1 MKIALT
7 CMCSLLLTFCA
18 MSQNTEMKL
27 PAPQKTGGMPLMEAL
42 SKRATNRSLDPARS
56 LSDQQLSNLLWAA
69 WGINRPDG
77 RRTAAS
83 AMNRQEIDLYLIGR
97 KGAYRYDAEAHALV
111 PVAEGDLRG
120 KVNSQEYT
128 RTGDWILIFVADYMR
143 MTQGD
148 MQGNA
153 VTAGIDAGL
162 IAQNVY
168 LYGASEG
175 LAVVVHSTVNR
186 EEVAKT
192 LGLKSS
198 QHIALGQTV
207 GIPARR

>member
-83 AMNRQEIDLYLIGR
+83 AMNRQEIDLYLVGH
-97 KGAYRYDAEAHALV
+97 KAAYLYDAKEHSLKL
-111 PVAEGDLRG
+111 VAEGDHRSE
-120 KVNSQEYT
+120 VSSQDFAKN
-128 RTGDWILIFVADYMR
+128 GDWIVILAPDYDKM
-143 MTQGD
+143 GG
-148 MQGNA
+148 GNEA
-153 VTAGIDAGL
+153 IAGIDAGL
-162 IAQNVY
+162 IAQNIY

-175 LAVVVHSTVNR
+175 LGIVVHASVDRDTISKV
-186 EEVAKT
+186 
-192 LGLKSS
+192 LKLRPA
-198 QHIALGQTV
+198 QHIMIAQTV
-207 GIPARR
+207 GIPTR

>member
-77 RRTAAS
+77 RRPAAS
-83 AMNRQEIDLYLIGR
+83 AMNRQEIDLYLVGH
-97 KGAYRYDAEAHALV
+97 KAAYLYDAKEHSLKL
-111 PVAEGDLRG
+111 VAEGDHRSE
-120 KVNSQEYT
+120 VSSQDFAKN
-128 RTGDWILIFVADYMR
+128 GDWIVIFADYDKM
-143 MTQGD
+143 GG
-148 MQGNA
+148 GNEA
-153 VTAGIDAGL
+153 IAGIDAGL
-162 IAQNVY
+162 IAQNIY

-175 LAVVVHSTVNR
+175 LGIVVHASVDRDTISKV
-186 EEVAKT
+186 
-192 LGLKSS
+192 LKLRPA
-198 QHIALGQTV
+198 QHIMIAQTV
-207 GIPARR
+207 GIPTR

>member
-83 AMNRQEIDLYLIGR
+83 AMNRQEIDLYLVGR
-97 KGAYRYDAEAHALV
+97 KAAYLYDAKEHSLKL
-111 PVAEGDLRG
+111 VAEGDHRNG
-120 KVNSQEYT
+120 VSSQDFAKN
-128 RTGDWILIFVADYMR
+128 GDWIVIFAADYDKM
-143 MTQGD
+143 GG
-148 MQGNA
+148 GNEA
-153 VTAGIDAGL
+153 IAGIDAGL
-162 IAQNVY
+162 IAQNIY

-175 LAVVVHSTVNR
+175 LGVVVHASVDRDTISKV
-186 EEVAKT
+186 
-192 LGLKSS
+192 LKLRPA
-198 QHIALGQTV
+198 QHIMIAQTV
-207 GIPARR
+207 GIPTR

>member
-83 AMNRQEIDLYLIGR
+83 AMNRQEIDLYLVGRKAAYLYDAKEQIGR
-97 KGAYRYDAEAHALV
+97 
-111 PVAEGDLRG
+111 RG
-120 KVNSQEYT
+120 
-128 RTGDWILIFVADYMR
+128 
-143 MTQGD
+143 
-148 MQGNA
+148 
-153 VTAGIDAGL
+153 
-162 IAQNVY
+162 
-168 LYGASEG
+168 
-175 LAVVVHSTVNR
+175 
-186 EEVAKT
+186 
-192 LGLKSS
+192 
-198 QHIALGQTV
+198 
-207 GIPARR
+207 

>member
-83 AMNRQEIDLYLIGR
+83 AMNRQEIDLYLVGR
-97 KGAYRYDAEAHALV
+97 KAAYLYDAKEHSLKL
-111 PVAEGDLRG
+111 VAEGDHRSE
-120 KVNSQEYT
+120 VSSQDFAKN
-128 RTGDWILIFVADYMR
+128 GDWIVIFADDYDKM
-143 MTQGD
+143 GG
-148 MQGNA
+148 GNEA
-153 VTAGIDAGL
+153 IAGIDAGL
-162 IAQNVY
+162 IAQNIY

-175 LAVVVHSTVNR
+175 LGVVVHASVDRDTISKV
-186 EEVAKT
+186 
-192 LGLKSS
+192 LKLRPA
-198 QHIALGQTV
+198 QHIMIAQTV
-207 GIPARR
+207 GIPTR

>member
-83 AMNRQEIDLYLIGR
+83 AMNRQEIDLYLVGR
-97 KGAYRYDAEAHALV
+97 KAAYLYDAKEHSLKL
-111 PVAEGDLRG
+111 VAEGDHRSE
-120 KVNSQEYT
+120 VSSQDFT
-128 RTGDWILIFVADYMR
+128 KNGDWIVIFAADYDKM
-143 MTQGD
+143 GG
-148 MQGNA
+148 GNEA
-153 VTAGIDAGL
+153 IAGIDAGL
-162 IAQNVY
+162 IAQNIY

-175 LAVVVHSTVNR
+175 LGVVVHASVDRDTISKV
-186 EEVAKT
+186 
-192 LGLKSS
+192 LKLRPA
-198 QHIALGQTV
+198 QHIMIAQTV
-207 GIPARR
+207 GIPTR

>member
-83 AMNRQEIDLYLIGR
+83 AMNRQEIDLYLVGR
-97 KGAYRYDAEAHALV
+97 KAAYLYDAKEHSLKL
-111 PVAEGDLRG
+111 VAEGDHRSE
-120 KVNSQEYT
+120 VSSQDFAKN
-128 RTGDWILIFVADYMR
+128 GDWSSSSPPITTKWA
-143 MTQGD
+143 
-148 MQGNA
+148 
-153 VTAGIDAGL
+153 AGTKPL
-162 IAQNVY
+162 P
-168 LYGASEG
+168 ASTR
-175 LAVVVHSTVNR
+175 A
-186 EEVAKT
+186 
-192 LGLKSS
+192 
-198 QHIALGQTV
+198 
-207 GIPARR
+207 

>member
-83 AMNRQEIDLYLIGR
+83 AMNRQEIDLKL
-97 KGAYRYDAEAHALV
+97 
-111 PVAEGDLRG
+111 VAEGDHRSE
-120 KVNSQEYT
+120 VSSQDFAKN
-128 RTGDWILIFVADYMR
+128 GDWIVIFAADYDKM
-143 MTQGD
+143 GG
-148 MQGNA
+148 GNEA
-153 VTAGIDAGL
+153 IAGIDAGL
-162 IAQNVY
+162 IAQNIY

-175 LAVVVHSTVNR
+175 LGVVVHASVDRDTISKV
-186 EEVAKT
+186 
-192 LGLKSS
+192 LKLRPA
-198 QHIALGQTV
+198 QHIMIAQTV
-207 GIPARR
+207 GIPTR

>member
-27 PAPQKTGGMPLMEAL
+27 PAPQKTGGMPLMAAL

-83 AMNRQEIDLYLIGR
+83 AMNRQEIDLYLVGR
-97 KGAYRYDAEAHALV
+97 KAAYLYDAKEHSLKL
-111 PVAEGDLRG
+111 VAEGDHRSE
-120 KVNSQEYT
+120 VSSQDFAKN
-128 RTGDWILIFVADYMR
+128 GDWIVIFAADYDTM
-143 MTQGD
+143 GG
-148 MQGNA
+148 GNEA
-153 VTAGIDAGL
+153 IAGIDAGL
-162 IAQNVY
+162 IAQNIY

-175 LAVVVHSTVNR
+175 LGIVVHASVDRDTISKV
-186 EEVAKT
+186 
-192 LGLKSS
+192 LKLRPA
-198 QHIALGQTV
+198 QHIMIAQTV
-207 GIPARR
+207 GIPTR

>member
-83 AMNRQEIDLYLIGR
+83 AMNRQEIDLYLVGR
-97 KGAYRYDAEAHALV
+97 KAAYLYDAKEHSLKL
-111 PVAEGDLRG
+111 VAEGDHRSE
-120 KVNSQEYT
+120 VSSQDFAKN
-128 RTGDWILIFVADYMR
+128 GDWIKM
-143 MTQGD
+143 GG
-148 MQGNA
+148 GNEA
-153 VTAGIDAGL
+153 IAGIDAGL
-162 IAQNVY
+162 IAQNIY

-175 LAVVVHSTVNR
+175 LGVVVHASVDRDTISKV
-186 EEVAKT
+186 
-192 LGLKSS
+192 LKLRPA
-198 QHIALGQTV
+198 QHIMIAQTV
-207 GIPARR
+207 GIPTR

>member
-1 MKIALT
+1 MRKAILT
-7 CMCSLLLTFCA
+7 LTTLLLTSWA
-18 MSQNTEMKL
+18 MAQNNIIKL
-27 PAPQKTGGMPLMEAL
+27 PAPSKTGGMPLMEAL
-42 SKRATNRSLDPARS
+42 SKRATNRTMDGEKS
-56 LSDQQLSNLLWAA
+56 LSQQQLSDLLWAA
-69 WGINRPDG
+69 WGINREDG
-77 RRTAAS
+77 RRTAPS
-83 AMNRQEIDLYLIGR
+83 ALNRQEIDLYLIGR

-128 RTGDWILIFVADYMR
+128 RTGDWILIFV
-143 MTQGD
+143 
-148 MQGNA
+148 
-153 VTAGIDAGL
+153 
-162 IAQNVY
+162 
-168 LYGASEG
+168 
-175 LAVVVHSTVNR
+175 VVHSTVNR

>member
-83 AMNRQEIDLYLIGR
+83 AMNRQEIDLYLVGH
-97 KGAYRYDAEAHALV
+97 KAAYLYDAKEHSLKL
-111 PVAEGDLRG
+111 VAEGDHRSE
-120 KVNSQEYT
+120 VSSQDFAKN
-128 RTGDWILIFVADYMR
+128 GDWIVTFAADYDKM
-143 MTQGD
+143 GG
-148 MQGNA
+148 GNEA
-153 VTAGIDAGL
+153 IAGIDAGL
-162 IAQNVY
+162 IAQNIY

-175 LAVVVHSTVNR
+175 LGIVVHASVDRDTISKV
-186 EEVAKT
+186 
-192 LGLKSS
+192 LKLRPA
-198 QHIALGQTV
+198 QHIMIAQTV
-207 GIPARR
+207 GIPTR

>member
-83 AMNRQEIDLYLIGR
+83 AMNRQEIDLYLVGR
-97 KGAYRYDAEAHALV
+97 KAAYLYDAKEHSLKL
-111 PVAEGDLRG
+111 VAEGDHRSE
-120 KVNSQEYT
+120 VSSQDFAT
-128 RTGDWILIFVADYMR
+128 TGDWIVIFAADYDKM
-143 MTQGD
+143 GG
-148 MQGNA
+148 GNEA
-153 VTAGIDAGL
+153 IAGIDAGL
-162 IAQNVY
+162 IAQNIY

-175 LAVVVHSTVNR
+175 LGVVVHASVDRDTISKV
-186 EEVAKT
+186 
-192 LGLKSS
+192 LKLRPA
-198 QHIALGQTV
+198 QHIMIAQTV
-207 GIPARR
+207 GIPTR

>member
-1 MKIALT
+1 
-7 CMCSLLLTFCA
+7 

-83 AMNRQEIDLYLIGR
+83 AMNRQEIDLYLVGH
-97 KGAYRYDAEAHALV
+97 KAAYLYDAKEHSLKL
-111 PVAEGDLRG
+111 VAEGDHRSE
-120 KVNSQEYT
+120 VSSQDFAKN
-128 RTGDWILIFVADYMR
+128 GDWIVIFAADYDKM
-143 MTQGD
+143 GG
-148 MQGNA
+148 GNEA
-153 VTAGIDAGL
+153 IAGIDAGL
-162 IAQNVY
+162 IAQNIY

-175 LAVVVHSTVNR
+175 LGIVVHASVDRDTISKV
-186 EEVAKT
+186 
-192 LGLKSS
+192 LKLRPA
-198 QHIALGQTV
+198 QHIMIAQTV
-207 GIPARR
+207 GIPTR